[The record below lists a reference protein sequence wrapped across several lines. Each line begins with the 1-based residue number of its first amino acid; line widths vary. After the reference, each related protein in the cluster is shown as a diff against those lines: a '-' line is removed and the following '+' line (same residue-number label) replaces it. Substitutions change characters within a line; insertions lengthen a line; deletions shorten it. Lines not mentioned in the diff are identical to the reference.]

1 MIYIIGI
8 GPGGNM
14 DYLTLKAYEIIKEKA
29 NIGLYIGEMI
39 GKDIQDLFKDKE
51 LVLGDISKEKVKQ
64 IIEESYSKNKN
75 LVILMPGDSSFYSG
89 QYGEQYMLHE
99 YVEMFKKQHY
109 KYEIIPGITALN
121 SICAKLSI
129 DITSFSSNQNVF
141 ITSIER
147 TRDRNQFNE
156 KKIRKVCSTKP
167 NIILYQSYRDW
178 KLIKQILIS
187 ENYDSNTRIIFAY
200 KVSWK
205 DEEKIIDTTL
215 QNTEKDLTNNRIEKH
230 TIILI
235 LPNVVKDD

>member
-8 GPGGNM
+8 GPGGSM
-14 DYLTLKAYEIIKEKA
+14 DYLTSKAYEIIKEKA

-39 GKDIQDLFKDKE
+39 GKDIQYLFKDKE
-51 LVLGDISKEKVKQ
+51 FLLGDISKGKVKQ
-64 IIEESYSKNKN
+64 IINESYSKNKN

-99 YVEMFKKQHY
+99 YVEMFKQQDY

-121 SICAKLSI
+121 SICSKLSI

-147 TRDRNQFNE
+147 TRDRNQFKE
-156 KKIRKVCSTKP
+156 KEFRKVCTTKP
-167 NIILYQSYRDW
+167 NIVLYQSYRDW
-178 KLIKQILIS
+178 SLIRQILIS

-200 KVSWK
+200 KISWES
-205 DEEKIIDTTL
+205 EEKIIDTTL
-215 QNTEKDLTNNRIEKH
+215 ENTEKDLVGVKIEKH

-235 LPNVVKDD
+235 LPNIVKNV

>member
-14 DYLTLKAYEIIKEKA
+14 DYLTLNAYQIIKEKA
-29 NIGLYIGEMI
+29 QIGIYIGEMI
-39 GKDIQDLFKDKE
+39 GKDIQDLFINKK
-51 LVLGDISKEKVKQ
+51 LVLGNISKTKVKQ
-64 IIEESYSKNKN
+64 IIEESYSKNIN

-99 YVEMFKKQHY
+99 YVEMFKQQHY
-109 KYEIIPGITALN
+109 KYVIIPGITALN
-121 SICAKLSI
+121 SICAKLCI

-141 ITSIER
+141 ISSIER

-156 KKIRKVCSTKP
+156 KEFRRVCSTKP

-178 KLIKQILIS
+178 KLIKQILIL
-187 ENYDSNTRIIFAY
+187 ENYNPNTRIIFAY
-200 KVSWK
+200 KISWK
-205 DEEKIIDTTL
+205 NEEKIIDTTL
-215 QNTEKDLTNNRIEKH
+215 QNVEKDLIGNSIEKH

-235 LPNVVKDD
+235 LSNVVKND